1 VSSPL
6 RRLFAKA
13 QRRQLNSPGLAAQ
26 YPPDLFE
33 DALWCVLVRGIPS
46 GHRARQVAGLILIP
60 MLILQAAA
68 DTVVKPE
75 AQHQFYSTMNQMQP
89 GSCSIKSCPHRMF
102 R

>member
-1 VSSPL
+1 
-6 RRLFAKA
+6 
-13 QRRQLNSPGLAAQ
+13 
-26 YPPDLFE
+26 
-33 DALWCVLVRGIPS
+33 
-46 GHRARQVAGLILIP
+46 VAGLILIP

-89 GSCSIKSCPHRMF
+89 GSCSIKSCPHRRF